1 MPDEHMPDEDIQDQ
15 RRADERVPNKNRPL
29 EGSKKT
35 NRPAWSAFQR
45 AVVVLLLFLGG
56 YLVAYLI
63 FGSRLD
69 EAGRFLSNR
78 LGYAGVFIYVFIV
91 DTFIVPATADII
103 FVFTTH
109 WNPWS
114 LILTISGASILGGFC
129 GFLIGRSLSHLRW
142 VRRAVDYYRERG
154 TRLINRYGAWGV
166 ALAAF
171 TPLPYSTISWIAGM
185 LGISSRGYLL
195 ASLFRVPRFAL
206 YYALFRGG
214 TEVLQLF
221 L

>member
-1 MPDEHMPDEDIQDQ
+1 MPE
-15 RRADERVPNKNRPL
+15 KN
-29 EGSKKT
+29 SS
-35 NRPAWSAFQR
+35 PAWTAFRR

-56 YLVAYLI
+56 YLAAYFIL
-63 FGSRLD
+63 GSRID
-69 EAGRFLSNR
+69 EIGRFLSSH
-78 LGYAGVFIYVFIV
+78 LGYAGVFLYVFIV

-103 FVFTTH
+103 FVFTPH

-114 LILTISGASILGGFC
+114 LIFTISGASILGGFC

-142 VRRAVDYYRERG
+142 VGRAVDYYRERG

-185 LGISSRGYLL
+185 LGINTRGYLL
-195 ASLFRVPRFAL
+195 ASLLRVPRVAL

-214 TEVLQLF
+214 TEVLEF
-221 L
+221 FM